1 MIGLKRGTVRLESH
15 QDLWELEAQ
24 EVIKDLREVPGDIA
38 LEIQHV
44 GSTAIRSI
52 CAKPIVDIAVG
63 VRDLAEVKPLTEV
76 LAKRQIILRQEDIP
90 GQLLFVKGDF
100 SQDTRSHHIH
110 FVRWN
115 DPAWIDY
122 IDFRDYLN
130 ANANEA
136 ARYEKVKIKL
146 ARRFPASRQEYTAG
160 KQRIIAELLRSA
172 RQWRRQTEGCTRL
185 IHTPFGPV
193 QAVASKRHLLE
204 LNFGAGAL
212 SLPDTANPI
221 LDQAEKWLTCYF
233 AGEKV
238 SPVALPLSPDGT
250 PFQRKLWQILQ
261 NIPYG
266 ETVTYG
272 EIARLI
278 APSMSARAVGS
289 AVGANPL
296 PVIIPCHR
304 VVATDNIGGY
314 SGGIKIKQS
323 LLALEKANIH

>member
-15 QDLWELEAQ
+15 QDLWVLEAK
-24 EVIKDLREVPGDIA
+24 EVIKDLREVLGDIA

-76 LAKRQIILRQEDIP
+76 LAKRQIIFRQEDIP

-100 SQDTRSHHIH
+100 PQDTRSHHIH
-110 FVRWN
+110 VVRWN

-130 ANANEA
+130 ASANEA

-146 ARRFPASRQEYTAG
+146 ARQFPAARQEYTAG

-172 RQWRRQTEGCTRL
+172 RQWRRQTEGCARL
-185 IHTPFGPV
+185 IHTQLGPV

-212 SLPDTANPI
+212 SFPDTANPI
-221 LDQAEKWLTCYF
+221 LDQAEEWLTSYF

-238 SPVALPLSPDGT
+238 SPVPLPLSPDGT
-250 PFQRKLWQILQ
+250 PFQRKVWQILQ

-272 EIARLI
+272 EIAKMI
-278 APSMSARAVGS
+278 SPAMSAQAVGN
-289 AVGANPL
+289 AVGANPI

-304 VVATDNIGGY
+304 VVAANGIGGY
-314 SGGIKIKQS
+314 SSGIKIKQH
-323 LLALEKANIH
+323 LLSLEKMI